1 MKSIGRVTIIAEGRL
16 VQTALNA
23 AQGTDAGVIN
33 VRFIKPMDEKM
44 LEKIADISQNVIT
57 LEDGIK
63 YGGMGSA
70 IKERLAGRV
79 NVNVLGGGTHYACKY
94 SGAGRAMRNFRK
106 RCAAAYK

>member
-1 MKSIGRVTIIAEGRL
+1 
-16 VQTALNA
+16 
-23 AQGTDAGVIN
+23 
-33 VRFIKPMDEKM
+33 M

-79 NVNVLGGGTHYACKY
+79 NVNVLGVGEEPIMHASITEQDEQCGISENAVRQLINKLYQGECE
-94 SGAGRAMRNFRK
+94 
-106 RCAAAYK
+106 